1 MYITTVREMPCE
13 ERPREKALQQG
24 IEHCSNKEILALIL
38 RSGVPEAS
46 SLMIADQLLQRSQ
59 GVSGLSRLTLKELTQ
74 IKGIS
79 QVRGLEILACFE
91 LARRISEEQTRD
103 IDVVSNPE
111 ALMAWLGREIGGK
124 QQEHFLAIYLDAKN
138 HILEHRLLFKGTL
151 DASIVHPREVFK
163 EALLASACRVL
174 VVHNH
179 PSQDLTPSM
188 ADRIITQRLKE
199 TGELIGIELLDH
211 LIVGTTQYF
220 SFRAHGLLD

>member
-1 MYITTVREMPCE
+1 MCI
-13 ERPREKALQQG
+13 
-24 IEHCSNKEILALIL
+24 
-38 RSGVPEAS
+38 
-46 SLMIADQLLQRSQ
+46 
-59 GVSGLSRLTLKELTQ
+59 
-74 IKGIS
+74 
-79 QVRGLEILACFE
+79 
-91 LARRISEEQTRD
+91 RD
-103 IDVVSNPE
+103 
-111 ALMAWLGREIGGK
+111 R
-124 QQEHFLAIYLDAKN
+124 
-138 HILEHRLLFKGTL
+138 
-151 DASIVHPREVFK
+151 VFK

>member
-1 MYITTVREMPCE
+1 
-13 ERPREKALQQG
+13 
-24 IEHCSNKEILALIL
+24 
-38 RSGVPEAS
+38 
-46 SLMIADQLLQRSQ
+46 
-59 GVSGLSRLTLKELTQ
+59 
-74 IKGIS
+74 
-79 QVRGLEILACFE
+79 
-91 LARRISEEQTRD
+91 
-103 IDVVSNPE
+103 
-111 ALMAWLGREIGGK
+111 MAWLGREIGGK

-220 SFRAHGLLD
+220 SFRAQVRGQSPYNRRR